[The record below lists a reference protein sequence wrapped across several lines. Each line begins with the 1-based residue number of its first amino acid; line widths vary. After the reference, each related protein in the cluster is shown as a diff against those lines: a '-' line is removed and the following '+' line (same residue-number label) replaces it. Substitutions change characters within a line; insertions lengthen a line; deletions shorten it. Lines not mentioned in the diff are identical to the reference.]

1 MKHMKI
7 LLVEDEQS
15 ISEAVASL
23 LKKKHYYV
31 DLAFDGEAGLAYATS
46 GDYDVLVLDIMLP
59 NLDGISISKELRKQN
74 IKTPI
79 IMLTAKSGI
88 DDKVLG
94 LESGADDYLTKPFQ
108 MKELFARIQS
118 LSRRKALIY
127 QDEQLSFGNLT
138 LNKNEHLLFTSKKE
152 APVSP
157 KEMQLM
163 EMFLSRPKI
172 ILSKETIIRKIWGF
186 DPEVEENRVE
196 IYVSLLR
203 KKLKLIESD
212 AYIRTIRN
220 AGYIFQC
227 KEPPC

>member
-1 MKHMKI
+1 MKI

-31 DLAFDGEAGLAYATS
+31 DLAFDGVTGMDYASS
-46 GDYDVLVLDIMLP
+46 GDYDVLILDIMLP
-59 NLDGISISKELRKQN
+59 NLDGISILKELRKKN
-74 IKTPI
+74 IRTPI
-79 IMLTAKSGI
+79 IMLTAKSEI

-94 LESGADDYLTKPFQ
+94 LESGADDYLSKPFQ
-108 MKELFARIQS
+108 MKELLARIQS
-118 LSRRKALIY
+118 LSRRKTLLY
-127 QDEQLSFGNLT
+127 QNEQLRFGNLT

-152 APVSP
+152 MSVSP

-163 EMFLSRPKI
+163 EMFLSRPKV

-186 DPEVEENRVE
+186 DPNVEENRVE
-196 IYVSLLR
+196 VYVSLLR
-203 KKLKLIESD
+203 KKIKLLESD
-212 AYIRTIRN
+212 TQIRTIRN
-220 AGYIFQC
+220 AGYIFQY